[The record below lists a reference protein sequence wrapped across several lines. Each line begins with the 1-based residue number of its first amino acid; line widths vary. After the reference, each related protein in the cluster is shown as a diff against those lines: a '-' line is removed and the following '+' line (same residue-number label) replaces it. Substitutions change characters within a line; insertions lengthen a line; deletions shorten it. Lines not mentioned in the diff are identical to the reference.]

1 MAALLELE
9 VIGMV
14 GKLEDHDQS
23 VKSGGLEEKKEK
35 KKRKERKSSR
45 SECEEHQVR
54 IALGS

>member
-14 GKLEDHDQS
+14 GKLEDQS

-35 KKRKERKSSR
+35 
-45 SECEEHQVR
+45 VVD
-54 IALGS
+54 